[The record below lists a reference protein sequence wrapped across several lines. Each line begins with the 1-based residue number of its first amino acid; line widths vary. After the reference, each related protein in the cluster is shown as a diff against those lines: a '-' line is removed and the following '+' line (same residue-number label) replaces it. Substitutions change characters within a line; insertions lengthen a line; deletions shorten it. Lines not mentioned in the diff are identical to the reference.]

1 MCPIQMKDELL
12 YRTFHQVGAVVIGPI
27 HNSFEGL
34 VAEWEHHHRFKF
46 FRKLNKTIGKFAS
59 FLNANW
65 NGRTR
70 GALNSVLREIL
81 PKICIIMCKKQTNS
95 HPRWRRRDSN
105 KQHHRPKHLQGPITK
120 FKLVLGLVYRLLFEH
135 RYELGLR
142 IGVIN

>member
-1 MCPIQMKDELL
+1 MKDELL

-34 VAEWEHHHRFKF
+34 VAEWDHHHHRFKF

-81 PKICIIMCKKQTNS
+81 PKICIIVCKKTNKFTFSVAAGLKQTTPSTKAPSRAN
-95 HPRWRRRDSN
+95 N
-105 KQHHRPKHLQGPITK
+105 K
-120 FKLVLGLVYRLLFEH
+120 V
-135 RYELGLR
+135 
-142 IGVIN
+142 